1 MNYTDNIY
9 EKFAQAGGGRQ
20 MSQNVEQNF
29 VNTEIWNLF
38 RNRFKS
44 SVTEASYWSDI
55 MEFCRFTGKPFE
67 TAGKE
72 DVERYYRIMEKR
84 IGEGKISPLTVTKKF
99 RELHSF
105 AGFLEDEGCT
115 GRKDYFYPYLK
126 HMKKEDRLARSIPV
140 EHMDALL
147 SAASENLMC
156 YTILSLM
163 YRAGL
168 SSTEITELNGPEDF
182 AFQGKDVC
190 VFLPEREEPC
200 YIPEDVWEIVK
211 EYMNQRE
218 NYPSFF
224 YNRSGRRLNTMYI
237 SRMMKRYCSKAGIP
251 SYSAEAVRNSCAFNL
266 FAYGASP
273 SQTAAQMGRTLQ
285 QIRRY
290 RGAGY
295 RDNLRKQANALV
307 KVRIEK
313 P

>member
-1 MNYTDNIY
+1 MNNTDNIY

-55 MEFCRFTGKPFE
+55 MELCRFTGKPFE

-147 SAASENLMC
+147 SAAS
-156 YTILSLM
+156 
-163 YRAGL
+163 
-168 SSTEITELNGPEDF
+168 
-182 AFQGKDVC
+182 
-190 VFLPEREEPC
+190 
-200 YIPEDVWEIVK
+200 
-211 EYMNQRE
+211 
-218 NYPSFF
+218 
-224 YNRSGRRLNTMYI
+224 
-237 SRMMKRYCSKAGIP
+237 
-251 SYSAEAVRNSCAFNL
+251 
-266 FAYGASP
+266 
-273 SQTAAQMGRTLQ
+273 
-285 QIRRY
+285 
-290 RGAGY
+290 
-295 RDNLRKQANALV
+295 
-307 KVRIEK
+307 
-313 P
+313 